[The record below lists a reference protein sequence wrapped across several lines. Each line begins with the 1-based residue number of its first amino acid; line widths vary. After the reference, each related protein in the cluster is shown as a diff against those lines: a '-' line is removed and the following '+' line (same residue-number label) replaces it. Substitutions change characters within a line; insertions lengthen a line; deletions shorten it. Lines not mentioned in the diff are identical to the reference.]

1 MRPTKLSTRFLAA
14 VLACMAI
21 AVAGCSAD
29 EGSESVAEASDALT
43 ANAIE
48 TWAFCG
54 INPDDPN
61 ALKAAKNMA
70 RVAGIDATMGPC
82 RPGGASYS
90 AAFPGSRYVSP
101 QDYLRVAWINAVAGM
116 KTVVYDA
123 RMWSDD
129 PNERKAGYDF
139 WGSHLDWVRAWDMG
153 DEFDPASPQWEL
165 LKHRWQIMLTSTLPA
180 TGIGP
185 FTNHLGSAAVLER
198 ALADL
203 PRAGTH
209 LSFDLYDFPAASNL
223 AAAFHG
229 RVSHLMCAANA
240 LPYDAA
246 HVPTSK
252 RLTSEMKMLRFSGC
266 GSILVFGGAPVV
278 GGSAEFG
285 TSSLVDSKGNATS
298 LAYAVRA
305 GAK

>member
-1 MRPTKLSTRFLAA
+1 MASSKLGAPFLA
-14 VLACMAI
+14 VVVACVATVM
-21 AVAGCSAD
+21 AGCSGAD
-29 EGSESVAEASDALT
+29 EGSEKVSEASDALR

-101 QDYLRVAWINAVAGM
+101 QDYLRVAWTNAVAGM

-129 PNERKAGYDF
+129 PNQRQEGYDF

-153 DEFDPASPQWEL
+153 DEFDPASPQWET
-165 LKHRWQIMLTSTLPA
+165 LKHRWHIMLTSTLSA

-198 ALADL
+198 ALSDR
-203 PRAGTH
+203 PRAGAH

-223 AAAFHG
+223 AAAFHD
-229 RVSHLMCAANA
+229 RVAHLM
-240 LPYDAA
+240 
-246 HVPTSK
+246 
-252 RLTSEMKMLRFSGC
+252 RLTKEMHMLRFSGC

-285 TSSLVDSKGNATS
+285 ASSLVDSKGNATA
-298 LAYAVRA
+298 LAYAVRE